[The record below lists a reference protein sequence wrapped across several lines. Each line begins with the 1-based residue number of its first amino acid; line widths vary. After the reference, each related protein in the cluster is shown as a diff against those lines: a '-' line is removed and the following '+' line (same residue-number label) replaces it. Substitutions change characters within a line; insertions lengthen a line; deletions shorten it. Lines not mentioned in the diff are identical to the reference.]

1 MSQRRWVVCLTFAV
15 LSALPLPSFAQRT
28 TGDVS
33 GSITDGTG
41 GVLPGAT
48 VTAVCT
54 ATNQSRNTTTDAQ
67 GTFTIPALP
76 ICLYRVTAE
85 IAGFKTV
92 VRDVEVARNGGSNA
106 ARKLSVRPHTE

>member
-1 MSQRRWVVCLTFAV
+1 MTQRRWVACLTLAV
-15 LSALPLPSFAQRT
+15 LAALPRPSFAQRT
-28 TGDVS
+28 TGDIS

-41 GVLPGAT
+41 GVLPGTT

-54 ATNQSRNTTTDAQ
+54 ATNQSRNTTSDAQ
-67 GTFTIPALP
+67 GAYSIPELP

-92 VRDVEVARNGGSNA
+92 VRDVEVSANGVSKA
-106 ARKLSVRPHTE
+106 DF